1 MRGLYSPSGSTWPAS
16 SRPSHSISTG
26 PFAYS
31 RPLSIV
37 RTTRSEPSTI
47 ATSSR
52 SDCLSLNVIEAVCGL
67 QPQTGENTGCG
78 TLVPKIAAG
87 WFLSPCVSAK
97 AAAVAASSATTSTVE
112 AIRATAR
119 AF

>member
-1 MRGLYSPSGSTWPAS
+1 M
-16 SRPSHSISTG
+16 
-26 PFAYS
+26 
-31 RPLSIV
+31 
-37 RTTRSEPSTI
+37 
-47 ATSSR
+47 ATSRRSR
-52 SDCLSLNVIEAVCGL
+52 CLSLNAIEAVCESHL
-67 QPQTGENTGCG
+67 QTGENTGS
-78 TLVPKIAAG
+78 TSVPKIAAG

>member
-1 MRGLYSPSGSTWPAS
+1 
-16 SRPSHSISTG
+16 
-26 PFAYS
+26 
-31 RPLSIV
+31 
-37 RTTRSEPSTI
+37 
-47 ATSSR
+47 
-52 SDCLSLNVIEAVCGL
+52 LNLIEAVSESHL
-67 QPQTGENTGCG
+67 QTGENTGRG

-112 AIRATAR
+112 AIRATAS